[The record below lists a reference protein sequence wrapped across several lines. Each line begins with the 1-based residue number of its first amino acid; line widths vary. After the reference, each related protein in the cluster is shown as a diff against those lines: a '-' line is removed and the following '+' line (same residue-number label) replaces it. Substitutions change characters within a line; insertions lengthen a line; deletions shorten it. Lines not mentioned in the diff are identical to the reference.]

1 MEVWGFEP
9 QTFSMPLRRAPNCAT
24 PPNSTLKT
32 LYVVGAI
39 IQRYPVDVKRPGK
52 IECALGGIGIMEIMG
67 IIGCAGGAYWRVEC
81 LDSGTP
87 TKV

>member
-1 MEVWGFEP
+1 
-9 QTFSMPLRRAPNCAT
+9 
-24 PPNSTLKT
+24 
-32 LYVVGAI
+32 
-39 IQRYPVDVKRPGK
+39 
-52 IECALGGIGIMEIMG
+52 MEIMG